1 MTTVLDFGHGGI
13 IDGVYTTAPRK
24 MFDFGDVVA
33 YEGVINREIGK
44 KIAECLPNVV
54 LTAPDADDVPL
65 KERVRIANEYPDSV
79 FVSIHCNASPKHNA
93 GGFEIYTT
101 HKRTKS
107 DLLALEI
114 HKAVKPTLER
124 YGIKDRGIREAD
136 FYVLRNTTMPAVL
149 IECGFFDYRPD
160 FDVLTNEAF
169 QKDFASFVATGILNY
184 FNAQK
189 QIFGT

>member
-1 MTTVLDFGHGGI
+1 MKVVLDFGHGGLK
-13 IDGVYTTAPRK
+13 DGVYTTAPRK

-33 YEGVINREIGK
+33 YEGVINRQIGR

-54 LTAPDADDVPL
+54 LTVENEEDIPL
-65 KERVRIANEYPDSV
+65 KERVRIGNQYKDSV

-114 HKAVKPTLER
+114 HNAVKPTLEQYGLKNR
-124 YGIKDRGIREAD
+124 GIKEAN
-136 FYVLRNTTMPAVL
+136 FYVLRNTVMPAVL
-149 IECGFFDYRPD
+149 IECAFFDYRPD

-169 QKDFASFVATGILNY
+169 QNDFASFVATGILNY